1 MIGKMLQLW
10 KTSGCRKGEGASLY
24 FSVENGLTDDVCKDV
39 LYTRDIPLPNRIL
52 PTTSEIATIIFQI

>member
-24 FSVENGLTDDVCKDV
+24 FPVENGLTDDVCKDV
-39 LYTRDIPLPNRIL
+39 LHTRDIF
-52 PTTSEIATIIFQI
+52 AK